1 MELFTSDRSFK
12 RMIAVVLSFSLIHR
26 ATRAF
31 FGSRLLCPRHYVAV
45 GDVEKVAGAL
55 GAKLADKLGAGAVR
69 RCRLN
74 TSA

>member
-1 MELFTSDRSFK
+1 MCICS
-12 RMIAVVLSFSLIHR
+12 SLLR
-26 ATRAF
+26 
-31 FGSRLLCPRHYVAV
+31 PRHYAEV